1 MPRMN
6 KHARLKK
13 WVVEVLCDKVMTTIQ
28 IRDAISNKSYKSSY
42 TNSKIKQIPTT
53 QRLTQVLRVND
64 EFVRVNKYDYPAE
77 WRLRE

>member
-1 MPRMN
+1 MN

-28 IRDAISNKSYKSSY
+28 IRDAISNKNYKSTY
-42 TNSKIKQIPTT
+42 INSKIKQIPTT

>member
-1 MPRMN
+1 MN
-6 KHARLKK
+6 KHARLKR
-13 WVVEVLCDKVMTTIQ
+13 WVADVLCDKTMTTIQ
-28 IRDAISNKSYKSSY
+28 IRDAISNKNYKSSY

-77 WRLRE
+77 WRMKDD